1 MRARQSKKK
10 KQETNTKNRWG
21 DGGNGRDMVIWEK
34 KRDTQAYDN
43 VYKSGDISEENIGS
57 ERSI

>member
-1 MRARQSKKK
+1 
-10 KQETNTKNRWG
+10 
-21 DGGNGRDMVIWEK
+21 VIWEK
-34 KRDTQAYDN
+34 NRDTQAYNN